1 MVFASNGDRGMNH
14 EAIRNVNPSVVTI
27 RGNVAYDAKDQVIE
41 IDQAEYEAEVARL
54 DAEHAATEYKRLRA
68 PEYPAIGDQ
77 LDAIL
82 KHLNYR
88 RTQGDDLV
96 QEMDDIIGD
105 WLAVKARFPKNG

>member
-1 MVFASNGDRGMNH
+1 MIKNNNPINH
-14 EAIRNVNPSVVTI
+14 QAVRNLYPNAVTVSDYFI
-27 RGNVAYDAKDQVIE
+27 ALDESGNEIEIDKAAYDA
-41 IDQAEYEAEVARL
+41 EVAQL
-54 DAEHAATEYKRLRA
+54 EAEHAATEYKRLRA

-88 RTQGDDLV
+88 RTQGDELT

>member
-1 MVFASNGDRGMNH
+1 MNH
-14 EAIRNVNPSVVTI
+14 EAICNTHPNVVKIGDGCFDADGNSV
-27 RGNVAYDAKDQVIE
+27 A
-41 IDQAEYEAEVARL
+41 IDQSLVDAEAARL
-54 DAEHAATEYKRLRA
+54 QAEQAATEYKLLRA

>member
-1 MVFASNGDRGMNH
+1 MNH
-14 EAIRNVNPSVVTI
+14 EAIRNINPAVVTI
-27 RGNVAYDAKDQVIE
+27 RGDVAYDANEQVIE
-41 IDQAEYEAEVARL
+41 IDQAAYEEEVARL
-54 DAEHAATEYKRLRA
+54 EAEQAATEYKRLRA

-88 RTQGDDLV
+88 RTQGDELV

>member
-1 MVFASNGDRGMNH
+1 MKHD
-14 EAIRNVNPSVVTI
+14 AIRNINPAVVTI
-27 RGNVAYDAKDQVIE
+27 RGDVAYDVNEQVIE
-41 IDQAEYEAEVARL
+41 IDQAAYDAEVARL
-54 DAEHAATEYKRLRA
+54 EAEHAATEYKRLRA

-88 RTQGDDLV
+88 RTQGDELV

>member
-1 MVFASNGDRGMNH
+1 MTPFQLRDK
-14 EAIRNVNPSVVTI
+14 AIRALYPNTVVVSGDKAFDNSGVEITI
-27 RGNVAYDAKDQVIE
+27 DESFISEE
-41 IDQAEYEAEVARL
+41 ILRL
-54 DAEHAATEYKRLRA
+54 EAEHAATEYKRLRA

-88 RTQGDDLV
+88 RTQGDELV
-96 QEMDDIIGD
+96 QEMDNIIGD

>member
-1 MVFASNGDRGMNH
+1 MNH
-14 EAIRNVNPSVVTI
+14 EAIRNINPAVVTI
-27 RGNVAYDAKDQVIE
+27 RGDVAYDANEQVIE
-41 IDQAEYEAEVARL
+41 IDQAAYEEEVARL
-54 DAEHAATEYKRLRA
+54 EAEQAATEYKRLRA

>member
-1 MVFASNGDRGMNH
+1 MNH
-14 EAIRNVNPSVVTI
+14 EAIRNINPAVVTI
-27 RGNVAYDAKDQVIE
+27 RGDVAYDANEQVIE
-41 IDQAEYEAEVARL
+41 IDQAAYDAEVARL
-54 DAEHAATEYKRLRA
+54 EAEQAATEYKRLRA

-105 WLAVKARFPKNG
+105 WLAVKARFPKNGQNYYS

>member
-1 MVFASNGDRGMNH
+1 MKHD
-14 EAIRNVNPSVVTI
+14 AIRNINPAVVTI
-27 RGNVAYDAKDQVIE
+27 RGNVAYDVNEQVIE
-41 IDQAEYEAEVARL
+41 IDQAAYDAEVARL
-54 DAEHAATEYKRLRA
+54 EAEHAATEYKRLRA

-88 RTQGDDLV
+88 RTQGDELV

>member
-1 MVFASNGDRGMNH
+1 MITTQALEKLGFTPDSDFILQDDGQGVYIREWMSAS
-14 EAIRNVNPSVVTI
+14 PQPT
-27 RGNVAYDAKDQVIE
+27 
-41 IDQAEYEAEVARL
+41 EAEIEAAH
-54 DAEHAATEYKRLRA
+54 AEWEAEQAATEYKRLRA

-88 RTQGDDLV
+88 RTQGDELV

>member
-1 MVFASNGDRGMNH
+1 MSMKLA
-14 EAIRNVNPSVVTI
+14 EAIRSLDPESMFSIKNDVISWETNPIDLETI
-27 RGNVAYDAKDQVIE
+27 N
-41 IDQAEYEAEVARL
+41 AEVSRL
-54 DAEHAATEYKRLRA
+54 EAEHAATEYKRLRA

-88 RTQGDDLV
+88 RTQGDELV
-96 QEMDDIIGD
+96 QEMDNIIGD